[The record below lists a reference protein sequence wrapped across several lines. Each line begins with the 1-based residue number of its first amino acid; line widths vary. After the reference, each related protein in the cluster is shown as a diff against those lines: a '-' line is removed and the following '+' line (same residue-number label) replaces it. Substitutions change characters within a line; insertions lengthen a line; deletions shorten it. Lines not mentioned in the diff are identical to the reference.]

1 MIPFLCF
8 RKHSELSELNVKVL
22 EALELYNKLMNEAPF
37 YTAYSKMQTQYAPA
51 GSAVAMQV
59 RHSRPD
65 TVSQAQVFNNHF
77 IAHSSTRSILLTSH
91 HFIPRERSVNSDLSS
106 QLIVVCPEQ
115 RVDAN

>member
-1 MIPFLCF
+1 MCNGVFSQWQLSFVRTVELLLSRLSRKNENCTFAKRVKICKRLQIFCF

-59 RHSRPD
+59 R
-65 TVSQAQVFNNHF
+65 
-77 IAHSSTRSILLTSH
+77 
-91 HFIPRERSVNSDLSS
+91 NSCS
-106 QLIVVCPEQ
+106 
-115 RVDAN
+115 